1 MSSSRRRRNK
11 WLRTPQL
18 GWVYYNPYYELYVL
32 CVEFNSANDGFFMG
46 KVLLSGNSERYKIG
60 QTINCGTILSTASY
74 NQCERYRNKKYKQ
87 SRQIIAGKWLGTAA
101 RNKLIIE
108 NEAIN
113 TFYKMYEL

>member
-32 CVEFNSANDGFFMG
+32 CVEISKDSDSFKG
-46 KVLLSGNSERYKIG
+46 KVMLSGNLEKYKVG
-60 QTINCGTILSTASY
+60 ETINCGTILSSFNA
-74 NQCERYRNKKYKQ
+74 QERQRCRNKKY
-87 SRQIIAGKWLGTAA
+87 AGRRHTRNGRWLGSAA
-101 RNKLIIE
+101 ANKFIIE
-108 NEAIN
+108 SEAN